1 MGATDEPRT
10 YGWHDFRADLVAGLT
25 VAAVAVPQAMAYAL
39 IAGVEPRYGLYTAIV
54 LGALGALFGASRHLI
69 NGPTNAISLA
79 VFSAVAGLRLGDP
92 AKNLE
97 AVFLLGVLVGVF
109 QILIYALSI
118 GDLTRFVS
126 ESVILGFMLG
136 AGSLVA
142 LSQLPNLLG
151 LHPAGHGEEHLL
163 VRLWHTLFQGEPIQ
177 PLAVAIGLGTAGVVV
192 GLRELG
198 NWLRVPLP
206 DMLLALVLASVVG
219 WHVGWR
225 EHWPE
230 FPPGL
235 PSFHVPGVEW
245 WGGVRSLAGSALAVA
260 VLGLLEAIA
269 IGKSLAARSRER
281 LDCNRQ
287 CLAEGLSNLG
297 GAFFQCIPGSSSL
310 TRSAINQQAGAVSRV
325 SALVAAGGVAL
336 AVVLFADLAR
346 FVPRPALAGILLV
359 TAWRL
364 IDRGRVA
371 YCLRATSYD
380 RYLALGTAAAA
391 VFISIEFAV
400 LIGVFLSFVFFVP
413 RASRLLASELVVSK
427 DRVIRERRPD
437 DPVCTKMVVL
447 GLEGEL
453 FFGAAPE
460 LDSCLADLTA
470 RAEQGVR
477 VIVLRLKRTRNPD
490 MVCLERL
497 QHFLEDMQRRG
508 VPVLLCGV
516 RKDFADAL
524 GRLGFHHWLPADRI
538 FLEDAPAANGEAG
551 RDSLF
556 GQGMREAVE
565 AAGRQREVSST
576 VKAVK
581 RAYELLGGDL
591 CPTCPRRFEVE
602 MERGWYYMI

>member
-1 MGATDEPRT
+1 
-10 YGWHDFRADLVAGLT
+10 
-25 VAAVAVPQAMAYAL
+25 MAYAL

-54 LGALGALFGASRHLI
+54 LSAIGALMGASRHLI

-79 VFSAVAGLRLGDP
+79 VFSAVAGLRLAEAGDRT
-92 AKNLE
+92 E
-97 AVFLLGVLVGVF
+97 AVFLLAVLVGVF
-109 QILIYALSI
+109 QILIFALNI

-136 AGSLVA
+136 AGLLVA
-142 LSQLPNLLG
+142 LSQVPNLLG
-151 LHPAGHGEEHLL
+151 LPAAGNGEEHLL
-163 VRLWHTLFQGEPIQ
+163 YRLGRTLFQGQAIQ
-177 PLAVAIGLGTAGVVV
+177 PTAVAIGLGTVVVVV

-198 NWLRVPLP
+198 QRLRVPLP
-206 DMLLALVLASVVG
+206 DLLLGLILASIVA
-219 WHVGWR
+219 WHIGWR

-235 PSFHVPGVEW
+235 PHFHVPNVEW
-245 WGGVRSLAGSALAVA
+245 WNSVRALAGSALAIA

-269 IGKSLAARSRER
+269 IGKSLAARRREP

-287 CLAEGLSNLG
+287 CLAEGLTNLG
-297 GAFFQCIPGSSSL
+297 GGFFQCIPGSSSL
-310 TRSAINQQAGAVSRV
+310 TRSAINYQAGGVSRV
-325 SALVAAGGVAL
+325 AGLVSSAGVAL
-336 AVVLFADLAR
+336 AVVLFADWAR

-364 IDRGRVA
+364 IDRGRLG
-371 YCLRATSYD
+371 YCLRATSFD
-380 RYLALGTAAAA
+380 RNLALATAAAA
-391 VFISIEFAV
+391 VFVSIEFAV

-427 DRVIRERRPD
+427 ERVIRERKAD
-437 DPVCTKMVVL
+437 DPVCGKLVVL

-460 LDSCLADLTA
+460 LDQYLADLTA

-497 QHFLEDMQRRG
+497 QHFLEDMQKRG

-524 GRLGFHHWLPADRI
+524 GRLGFHNWLPAERI
-538 FLEDAPAANGEAG
+538 FLEDAPTGNGDHG
-551 RDSLF
+551 GGDSLF
-556 GQGMREAVE
+556 GSGVRELV
-565 AAGRQREVSST
+565 REGVREPHLSST

-581 RAYELLGGDL
+581 RAYEILGDDL
-591 CPTCPRRFEVE
+591 CPTCPRRHELE
-602 MERGWYYMI
+602 MEKWYYMI